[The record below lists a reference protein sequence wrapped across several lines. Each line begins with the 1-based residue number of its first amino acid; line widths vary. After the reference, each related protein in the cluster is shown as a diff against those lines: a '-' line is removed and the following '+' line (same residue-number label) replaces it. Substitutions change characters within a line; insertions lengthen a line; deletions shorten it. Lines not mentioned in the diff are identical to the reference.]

1 MPESHGSD
9 GIVVVGGGLAGAKA
23 VETLRGEAGYDGR
36 LTVLAAEPLLPYDR
50 PPLSK
55 GVLKGEENPD
65 STTLLDQ
72 AWFTGHDVDVRLGV
86 AAAAVDLAAHAVTT
100 VDGGSVGFERLL
112 LAPGSQVRTLP
123 VPGAGLEGV
132 LTLRRLEDSVRL
144 RDAFARQ
151 PRVVVVGAGWIG
163 LEVAAAARSH
173 GAEVTV
179 VSPLPPL
186 VGALGER
193 LSSVF
198 AAVHRD
204 HGVDLR
210 IGPGVGELRGAGRV
224 EAVVTDDGQVL
235 PADLV
240 VVGIGV
246 TPDTALAASAGLTI
260 DAATGGVV
268 VDGALRTS
276 HADVFAA
283 GDIAAWPCAPLDGRR
298 VRVEH
303 WANAHDGGIT
313 AGRALAGRDVVH
325 DALPFFW
332 TDQFDLG
339 MEYVGHVSDPE
350 SAELVLR
357 GDVDGRAFLAF
368 WCVDGRLD
376 AGMHVNMW
384 DTVDD
389 MKQLIRSRRRLDPS
403 RLADADVPLLDV

>member
-1 MPESHGSD
+1 MPQQHGSD

-23 VETLRGEAGYDGR
+23 VQTLRGEAGYDGR
-36 LTVLAAEPLLPYDR
+36 LTLLAAEPLLPYDR

-55 GVLKGEENPD
+55 GVLKGEDSPD
-65 STTLLDQ
+65 STTLLEQ
-72 AWFTGHDVDVRLGV
+72 EWCSSHDVDVRLG
-86 AAAAVDLAAHAVTT
+86 AEAAAVDLTARAVTT
-100 VDGGSVGFERLL
+100 VDGESVGFGRLL
-112 LAPGSQVRTLP
+112 LATGSRVRTLP

-132 LTLRRLEDSVRL
+132 LTLRRLEDCVHL

-151 PRVVVVGAGWIG
+151 PSVVVVGAGWIG

-173 GAEVTV
+173 GAKVTV
-179 VSPLPPL
+179 VSPQPPL

-198 AAVHRD
+198 AAAHRD

-210 IGPGVGELRGAGRV
+210 IGPGISELRGAGRV

-246 TPDTALAASAGLTI
+246 TPDTSLAASAGLTI

-283 GDIAAWPCAPLDGRR
+283 GDIAAWPCAPLGDRR

-313 AGRALAGRDVVH
+313 AGRALAGREVVH

-332 TDQFDLG
+332 TDQFDIG
-339 MEYVGHVSDPE
+339 MEYVGHVSDLAA
-350 SAELVLR
+350 AELVLR
-357 GDVDGRAFLAF
+357 GDVDGREFMAF

-376 AGMHVNMW
+376 AGMHVNVW

-389 MKQLIRSRRRLDPS
+389 MQELIRSRRRLDPS
-403 RLADADVPLLDV
+403 RLADTDVPLRDV